1 VVSIAPITI
10 QKGAIRMSMLIDPE
24 LHRAF
29 KVAAAAQGT
38 TMTDVLVAYIRSYVE
53 KYSPSARPMK
63 KGGRA

>member
-1 VVSIAPITI
+1 
-10 QKGAIRMSMLIDPE
+10 MSMLIDPE

-38 TMTDVLVAYIRSYVE
+38 TMTDVLVTYIRSYVE